1 MKKKELNS
9 FLQNQKTDQEVKYLD
24 FDIMRENDK
33 SKGESDQNSNDSVKD
48 SVLNRLEL
56 DADNINNSTKTQSKK
71 DLIKDNFLSLLQC
84 QNESNHENFLPSASL
99 KTPYKS
105 ACLALLIGIGAD
117 EQMVKQSLNSLKKSE
132 KNL

>member
-33 SKGESDQNSNDSVKD
+33 SKGESDQNSNDSVTD

-84 QNESNHENFLPSASL
+84 QNESNHENCLPSASL